1 MGGSSRSTG
10 SSRRERRRASRQSYQ
25 ETAAGRD
32 QEAEVRARLYA
43 KPLPTERT
51 VEILGPVPQEHRHRP
66 AA

>member
-1 MGGSSRSTG
+1 MGGDARSAG
-10 SSRRERRRASRQSYQ
+10 SSRRERRRDSRRHE
-25 ETAAGRD
+25 ETGPARD

-51 VEILGPVPQEHRHRP
+51 VEILGPVPQEHRP